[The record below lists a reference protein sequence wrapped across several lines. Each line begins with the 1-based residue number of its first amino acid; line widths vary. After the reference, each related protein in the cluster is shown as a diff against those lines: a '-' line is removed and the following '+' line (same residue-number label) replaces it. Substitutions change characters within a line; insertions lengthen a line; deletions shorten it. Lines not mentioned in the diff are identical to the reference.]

1 MWRRSPGP
9 CVETVTT
16 TRRKD
21 KVGNPPP
28 LGEVWKILEER
39 GWLADRTP
47 DVRARLRGIAQVLTY
62 RPGEP
67 LFIVGESPRGVYGIA
82 RGALDI
88 SIPRED
94 GQEIV
99 VHRAQTGFWVGDLA
113 LFSSQ
118 PRLITATAA
127 TDTVAAFLPKPRL
140 SKLLEQYP
148 ELILDF
154 YMLSH
159 RNVATTLQLMANL
172 SIPGSEARIALR
184 LLIYD
189 QRQTKDQDWIPLS
202 QEKMAQVTA
211 LSLPTVQ
218 RTLRRLE
225 EAGVVELGYGRL
237 RIRDREKLLGYCG

>member
-1 MWRRSPGP
+1 MWRRSPGRR
-9 CVETVTT
+9 VETVNTSK
-16 TRRKD
+16 RKD
-21 KVGNPPP
+21 KVGNTPP
-28 LGEVWKILEER
+28 LGEVWKILEQR
-39 GWLADRTP
+39 GWLVDRTP
-47 DVRARLRGIAQVLTY
+47 EVRARLRGIAQVVTY

-67 LFIVGESPRGVYGIA
+67 LFIVGEPPRGVYGIA

-94 GQEIV
+94 GQEVV
-99 VHRAQTGFWVGDLA
+99 VHRAQSGFWVGDLA
-113 LFSSQ
+113 LFSSL

-127 TDTVAAFLPKPRL
+127 TEITAAFLSKTRL
-140 SKLLEQYP
+140 SQLLEQYP

-154 YMLSH
+154 YVLSH

-172 SIPGSEARIALR
+172 SIPSSEARIALR

-189 QRQTKDQDWIPLS
+189 QRQAKGQDWIPLS
-202 QEKMAQVTA
+202 QEKMAELTA

-225 EAGVVELGYGRL
+225 EAGIVELGYGRL
-237 RIRDREKLLGYCG
+237 QIRDREQLLRYCG